1 MTMRRTMLV
10 LSLLW
15 LAGNATRLPILAVP
29 PVLPM
34 MRSDLGLSETA
45 VGIVSGLPP
54 VLFALAAVPG
64 SLLIAW
70 FGARRTLIAG
80 LLAGAAATVLRSA
93 SPDALV
99 LDLTTIGVAAGI
111 AIMHVALP
119 PLVREWLPQRIPL
132 ATAVYTN
139 GLLIGEILPV
149 MLMLPVVLPLAGGN
163 WRVGL
168 AIWAAPLALIAVA
181 IAALAPRPPP
191 GPARTAAAPRRWW
204 PDWRNGTVWRLGLM
218 FGSVNSMYFA
228 TNAFLPDYMHT
239 LGRPDLVSAALTA
252 LNLGQLP
259 ASLLLLAVAAR
270 LERRIWPLL
279 AAAVL
284 CLIGYAGILSGSA
297 VWVIAG
303 CGLIGFAAS
312 GVFVLILALPPRL
325 SAPDD
330 VHRVSAAIF
339 TISYSCGV
347 IVPILSGIAWDM
359 THAPGVAFV
368 PTALCSLLLA
378 GVASTLDFHDRK
390 VWYDAKT
397 D

>member
-1 MTMRRTMLV
+1 
-10 LSLLW
+10 
-15 LAGNATRLPILAVP
+15 
-29 PVLPM
+29 
-34 MRSDLGLSETA
+34 
-45 VGIVSGLPP
+45 
-54 VLFALAAVPG
+54 
-64 SLLIAW
+64 
-70 FGARRTLIAG
+70 
-80 LLAGAAATVLRSA
+80 
-93 SPDALV
+93 
-99 LDLTTIGVAAGI
+99 
-111 AIMHVALP
+111 
-119 PLVREWLPQRIPL
+119 
-132 ATAVYTN
+132 
-139 GLLIGEILPV
+139 
-149 MLMLPVVLPLAGGN
+149 
-163 WRVGL
+163 
-168 AIWAAPLALIAVA
+168 
-181 IAALAPRPPP
+181 
-191 GPARTAAAPRRWW
+191 
-204 PDWRNGTVWRLGLM
+204 
-218 FGSVNSMYFA
+218 
-228 TNAFLPDYMHT
+228 
-239 LGRPDLVSAALTA
+239 VSAALTA